1 MHSKSQ
7 KNGEGSLPVT
17 LGLAQSEQFP
27 PEQKQIENKNLKRI
41 TKITYP
47 ALALLALPCFALS
60 PTAAGKPPPPA
71 PAPNPNFVY
80 KDGSGKKQSV
90 EVVDKY
96 CPKEIVDPFAK
107 VDSRIDPKLRR
118 AATIAEERAHAHSL

>member
-7 KNGEGSLPVT
+7 KTGECTLPVT
-17 LGLAQSEQFP
+17 LGSAQSEQFP
-27 PEQKQIENKNLKRI
+27 PEQKQMENKKLKRI

-47 ALALLALPCFALS
+47 AFVLLALPCFALS
-60 PTAAGKPPPPA
+60 PTAEGKPPPS
-71 PAPNPNFVY
+71 PAPNPKFFY

-96 CPKEIVDPFAK
+96 YPKEIVEPLCQGRLKD
-107 VDSRIDPKLRR
+107 
-118 AATIAEERAHAHSL
+118 